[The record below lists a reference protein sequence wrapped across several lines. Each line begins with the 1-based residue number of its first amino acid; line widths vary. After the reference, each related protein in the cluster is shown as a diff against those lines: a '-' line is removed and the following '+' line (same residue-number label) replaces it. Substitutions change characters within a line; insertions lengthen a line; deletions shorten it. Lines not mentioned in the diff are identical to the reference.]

1 MRNALF
7 LVASL
12 TFALVPLSVAERA
25 AAAPTQVNY
34 TYLEAK
40 IRRVEGS
47 GATQKLIL
55 DVGKNQ
61 RVFEGSTGLIYVGQ
75 SKAFMADGEEKIR
88 FEVKKVGDAE
98 SEAVIFQGDADAK
111 ELAENPRVV
120 LRASKVVEACGPR
133 GTVDGQRI
141 DGCVVERIRKWDAVI
156 ERVAKEKD
164 LDANLIRG
172 VIAAESGGDEKEVSP
187 SGYKGLMQ
195 STRNEADLD
204 GEKSIQSGASNL
216 KDKEKALRIRL
227 KGEGIDLDTLS
238 ADAKLDAI
246 LAAYN
251 AGQVT
256 VHYAIKYAAAAG
268 DKNKWADVAPFTR
281 AALNTGAYNS
291 KAALH
296 YCAASTSKAD
306 APKLVADA
314 EAARRKLVGKELTE
328 AQASAE
334 APALTVCAARFKATF
349 SPRYRVR
356 INAYRHYFEQAKK
369 DSK

>member
-7 LVASL
+7 LAA
-12 TFALVPLSVAERA
+12 TLVLATAPLCTVRDA
-25 AAAPTQVNY
+25 AAAPAQVSF
-34 TYLEAK
+34 TYLDAK
-40 IRRVEGS
+40 IRRVEGA
-47 GATQKLIL
+47 GAAQKLIL

-88 FEVKKVGDAE
+88 FEVKKVGDTE
-98 SEAVIFQGDADAK
+98 SEAIIFQGDADAK
-111 ELAENPRVV
+111 ELADNPRVV
-120 LRASKVVEACGPR
+120 LRAAKAAEACGPR

-141 DGCVVERIRKWDAVI
+141 DGCVVDRIRKWDAVI
-156 ERVAKEKD
+156 DRVAKDRD
-164 LDANLIRG
+164 LDGNLVRG
-172 VIAAESGGDEKEVSP
+172 VIAAESGGDEAEVSP

-195 STRNEADLD
+195 SSRSENDLK
-204 GEKSIQSGASNL
+204 GETSIESGAANI
-216 KDKEKALRIRL
+216 KAKEKALRIRL
-227 KGEGIDLDTLS
+227 KGEGIDLDTLTP
-238 ADAKLDAI
+238 DAKLDAI

-256 VHYAIKYAAAAG
+256 VHFAIKYAAGAG
-268 DKNKWADVAPFTR
+268 DKNKWSDVAPFTR

-296 YCAASTSKAD
+296 YCAPTASKAD
-306 APKLVADA
+306 APKLIADA
-314 EAARRKLVGKELTE
+314 EAARRKLIGRELTE